1 MGEPGRIT
9 HVLVDGVR
17 YPDALRRL
25 YSRDDL
31 VEIVPLYLLTRFKDV
46 AAEGPI
52 LVAPKGRRFV
62 DEILA
67 EGEGELTRAMSLIAS
82 AATTE
87 ELVDH
92 LLGFV
97 EIEVDGAQRLL
108 RFADP
113 LVLRHWLASYGESAP
128 ADVMGPIDTW
138 RVAQWAPAW
147 NKHEGPVWRT
157 FEVEAGQAPSDDQL
171 VRSPHHFASPQLDA
185 LDAVARWQFKERLA
199 EYFERHAGEAWSRL
213 AVERRGDWLESR
225 LNESLAWGAQTER
238 QLAIWVELSLHGGA
252 GFMTAPTG
260 PYARWMAQ
268 DPSRSRLPQQ
278 QQLYELDAWCR
289 STEGTQEANNET
301 TRKSHHV

>member
-1 MGEPGRIT
+1 MSELDRAT

-25 YSRDDL
+25 YARDDL
-31 VEIVPLYLLTRFKDV
+31 AEIVPLYLLTRFKDV

-52 LVAPKGRRFV
+52 LVAPRNRHFV

-67 EGEGELTRAMSLIAS
+67 ERDGERTRAMSLISS

-87 ELVDH
+87 ELGDH
-92 LLGFV
+92 LLDFV
-97 EIEVDGAQRLL
+97 EIEVNGARRLL

-113 LVLRHWLASYGESAP
+113 LVLRHWLASYGESVP
-128 ADVMGPIDTW
+128 AEVMGSIDTW

-147 NKHEGPVWRT
+147 DKHEGPVWQT
-157 FEVEAGQAPSDDQL
+157 FEVEADQAPSDDQL
-171 VRSPHHFASPQLDA
+171 LRSSDHFASPQLDA

-199 EYFERHAGEAWSRL
+199 EYFGRHAGEAWSEL

-225 LNESLAWGAQTER
+225 LDEALAWGAQTER
-238 QLAIWVELSLHGGA
+238 RLAIWLELSLRWGT

-260 PYARWMAQ
+260 PYARWVAQ
-268 DPSRSRLPQQ
+268 DPSRGSLPQQ

-289 STEGTQEANNET
+289 STEGTQEANYET

>member
-1 MGEPGRIT
+1 MDRAM

-25 YSRDDL
+25 YARDDL
-31 VEIVPLYLLTRFKDV
+31 AEIVPLYLLTRFKDV

-52 LVAPKGRRFV
+52 LVVPRERHLV

-67 EGEGELTRAMSLIAS
+67 EGDGERTRAMSLISSTAS
-82 AATTE
+82 TE
-87 ELVDH
+87 ELGDH

-97 EIEVDGAQRLL
+97 EIEVGGAQRLL

-113 LVLRHWLASYGESAP
+113 LVLRHWLASYGGSVP

-147 NKHEGPVWRT
+147 AKHENPVWRT
-157 FEVEAGQAPSDDQL
+157 FGGEASQSPSDDQL
-171 VRSPHHFASPQLDA
+171 SHSPAFFAAPQLDA

-199 EYFERHAGEAWSRL
+199 EYFERHAGEAWSGL
-213 AVERRGDWLESR
+213 AIGQRGDWMESR
-225 LNESLAWGAQTER
+225 LDEALAWGAQTER
-238 QLAIWVELSLHGGA
+238 QLAIWMELSLRWGA
-252 GFMTAPTG
+252 GFMTTPTG
-260 PYARWMAQ
+260 PYALWVAQ
-268 DPSRSRLPQQ
+268 DASRGRLPQQ
-278 QQLYELDAWCR
+278 QQLYEFDAWCR
-289 STEGTQEANNET
+289 SAEGIQEANNET